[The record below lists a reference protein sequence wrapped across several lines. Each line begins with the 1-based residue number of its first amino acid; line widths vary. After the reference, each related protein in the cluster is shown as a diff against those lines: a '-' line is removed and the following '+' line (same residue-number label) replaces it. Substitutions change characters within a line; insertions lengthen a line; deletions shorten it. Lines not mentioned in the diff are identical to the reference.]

1 MKTYIVP
8 LAIVGLAAF
17 TNITAH
23 ADGPTVNA
31 NATCAGFT
39 IHAEGLTPA
48 DRLYVEQGS
57 NPPARPIVSAEG
69 TVDLVMPA
77 ALNGFYT
84 ADVVLNGATVY
95 HQMVDCDGT
104 APAVD
109 PTGVVAVAPTAAKPA
124 PVVEVKPVER
134 PRRVSELLVRFGLR

>member
-1 MKTYIVP
+1 MKKYIVP
-8 LAIVGLAAF
+8 LAIAAAF
-17 TNITAH
+17 AAPGLAH

-48 DRLYVEQGS
+48 DSLIVEQGS
-57 NPPARPIVSAEG
+57 NAPARPIVSAAG
-69 TVDLVMPA
+69 TIDLVMPS

-109 PTGVVAVAPTAAKPA
+109 PTGIVAVKSAPRA
-124 PVVEVKPVER
+124 EVKVVPVER
-134 PRRVSELLVRFGLR
+134 PRRVAERLLRFGFR

>member
-1 MKTYIVP
+1 MKKSIVP

-31 NATCAGFT
+31 SATCAGFT

-48 DRLYVEQGS
+48 DSLLVEQGS
-57 NPPARPIVSAEG
+57 NAPARPIVSANG
-69 TVDLVMPA
+69 TVDLVMPSA
-77 ALNGFYT
+77 ANGFYT

-95 HQMVDCDGT
+95 HAMVDCDGS
-104 APAVD
+104 APEVD
-109 PTGVVAVAPTAAKPA
+109 PTGVVAVKSAPRAEIKAAA
-124 PVVEVKPVER
+124 PVVERHASER
-134 PRRVSELLVRFGLR
+134 LVRFGLR

>member
-1 MKTYIVP
+1 MKKYIVP
-8 LAIVGLAAF
+8 LTIAGLACF
-17 TNITAH
+17 TTVAH

-48 DRLYVEQGS
+48 DRLFVEQGS
-57 NPPARPIVSAEG
+57 NPPARPIVSEAG
-69 TVDLVMPA
+69 TIDLVMPA

-84 ADVVLNGATVY
+84 ADIVLNGATVY
-95 HQMVDCDGT
+95 HQMVDCDGS

-109 PTGVVAVAPTAAKPA
+109 PTGVVAVKPA
-124 PVVEVKPVER
+124 PHVEVKVAPVER
-134 PRRVSELLVRFGLR
+134 PRRTAERLVRFGLR